1 MLPPKVVLTSVVH
14 VATRAFSGSVVLLQ
28 LVCSW
33 SVLLPK
39 TRWEHTICAVLL
51 TAKGKEMAFAVML
64 ITADTQLRKGH
75 GKFL

>member
-1 MLPPKVVLTSVVH
+1 MPRVVLMSVVH
-14 VATRAFSGSVVLLQ
+14 VAARAFSGSVVLLP

-39 TRWEHTICAVLL
+39 ARWKHTICAILL

-64 ITADTQLRKGH
+64 LTADTQLRKEH
-75 GKFL
+75 GRFL